1 METCLLLAR
10 LANSVSA
17 LGFSVQELPQLAP
30 GHPLYRLV
38 VVDGCACFGQGEE
51 EGLNGIVIEN
61 QTRASGK

>member
-17 LGFSVQELPQLAP
+17 LGFSVQELPRLAP
-30 GHPLYRLV
+30 GHPLYRLA
-38 VVDGCACFGQGEE
+38 VDGCACFGQGEE
-51 EGLNGIVIEN
+51 EGRNGIVIEN